1 MRRKDSPDRE
11 RERERKPRVA
21 DIYDK
26 REDMLRRKRQANIE
40 SKLTEVETQR
50 MIDEC
55 VNKRIKELMEK
66 KDAEVDAEVCRRVEN
81 AKQILERQMREELQ
95 AKKAEMD
102 REMAEQEVGLF
113 ILLMATFSI
122 EMLSSCTRAVLAS
135 NLVSIVLVTLPAS

>member
-1 MRRKDSPDRE
+1 
-11 RERERKPRVA
+11 
-21 DIYDK
+21 
-26 REDMLRRKRQANIE
+26 MLVLPNNLFIRRQANIE

-102 REMAEQEVGLF
+102 REMAEQEVGLL
-113 ILLMATFSI
+113 ILLMATFIS
-122 EMLSSCTRAVLAS
+122 EMLPYCSRSVLAS
-135 NLVSIVLVTLPAS
+135 NPC

>member
-1 MRRKDSPDRE
+1 
-11 RERERKPRVA
+11 
-21 DIYDK
+21 
-26 REDMLRRKRQANIE
+26 
-40 SKLTEVETQR
+40 

-113 ILLMATFSI
+113 ILPMATFI
-122 EMLSSCTRAVLAS
+122 CEMLPSCSRFVLAS
-135 NLVSIVLVTLPAS
+135 NLVSNMLANLRASNLTSKHLPDTELYPSGITLPKWQGFLTLL